1 MKSKN
6 ALVLKLT
13 AMVLSLLLIFSCL
26 PVSALADAPT
36 DNQDETYS
44 EPQSEDATSND
55 VDPSQEDETDV
66 VENGDQEGS
75 DVEKPTDAENLTE
88 DEAPTEVETLTEGEE
103 LAEGEKPTEDGET
116 NAEENPTEASADKA
130 EPIVEKK
137 RLLTTAADQDEG
149 NEDDLP
155 DGYYLIRPDW
165 TINDVNLS
173 EKFRSNPSNAGEY
186 MLNADLS
193 VNDSIK
199 VVKIA
204 NGKITTWYP
213 DGEGNEYTVDA
224 DHAGHRTIY
233 FKTSANDDWSE
244 FGGYFFIDDEENTV
258 SDPTPDETV
267 PVIDPD
273 YTVKYYINGSEW
285 TPESNETKWVGPS
298 DTVNVELKATD
309 DASGIDS
316 FWCNGKRADV
326 VSDESDVYTVTVSK
340 AGKGQS
346 GQLKLKVKDGA
357 NNMSA
362 ELALPIKVDDV
373 APLKTDVLSGVFSSE
388 TLNFLGFGI
397 YDKNN
402 LTLTITVSPNE
413 GSPITGITVKA
424 KKYIADKGVK
434 SADYVETTLT
444 ATGEKPTKN
453 EDGTYS
459 QSFLLE
465 KGEAGYSYEI
475 YITEITDEAGN
486 SYKSG
491 TDPSKNISI
500 LDIPTLSA
508 KKGTDVSKEA
518 NGVMDVVATELAPYC
533 GGLTVE
539 GTKVTVGED
548 TLYTNLGSSQ
558 NLTVEATITDELSGL
573 DLNSI
578 SLSAESAKKESISLE
593 SVTVNP
599 KTYGSEALSGK
610 LIEAEVSA
618 TIPKTISDAVLPSG
632 AYTLTLKATNNSGNE
647 ATYPF
652 VVKIDNSKPAV
663 SVTSTE
669 RNNWSPD
676 PVEVVFEVTDDV
688 PSCGVKSVQISA
700 DYQDGTKGTIPAKNI
715 TDNGDGTY
723 SFNATK
729 NGTYHITATDNF
741 DRVSDAVDAS
751 VTKYDNTA
759 PVIKNIKYSNAEN
772 NEQKWTKDPVTVT
785 FDVDDQ
791 VYTDGTAAAVYDG
804 SGIVTITE
812 GEKEGDKLIYPYTL
826 SVAAENESETVG
838 SLTISE
844 DTSTK
849 GLYHASFV
857 ASSQTTYTISVS
869 DRAGNA
875 ATDVTTEEV
884 KYDNVPPEI
893 TKVVFDKVTNLRD
906 YGIYSNEAITGKVY
920 VKCSGVGGHG
930 APLSELVI
938 TNETEDGATVINEP
952 EINVE
957 DEEKGIYSRSFKL
970 EVDDAKPYKLKFS
983 AKEENGL
990 TDTVE
995 NFKHTCGLEAHK
1007 DHVIGVFVGN
1017 EEIAGIIRDLF
1028 EIVVTILPPNVSDFT
1043 VSGMAGGPVE
1053 GKHNDFNYYKGSTGT
1068 ISVTMRDDFAGINP
1082 ATLTLTMNDTSILKN
1097 AKTSISA
1104 VYADNSGNNAE
1115 FSGSIEDLI
1124 NQSNSNKVKS
1134 VTLTYDLSGLQSK
1147 GVIPSG
1153 EYKFALSGKNLAG
1166 NKNDNEFSLY
1176 VDNTKP
1182 VITKFDLSDG
1192 NSAKND
1198 QTALTPEPNTYGYFF
1213 KYQTTVTVHAT
1224 DLLND
1229 FQGVGVKWIYF
1240 RTQNSNWVR
1249 KAADADE
1256 TASFTVDANYKG
1268 KIYAYAVD
1276 RLDNTGS
1283 NYGPSDNGSSVRMLV
1298 VESSAK
1304 HAETSSASISINT
1317 SPVAN
1322 DYNGHPLFNGSVNVS
1337 FLVTDTYSG
1346 IANVTYTVSDI
1357 DGNVASYGS
1366 DVNLYGSTVSG
1377 GWTVGATDA
1386 NLVTKLTKSITIN
1399 PYSNAKYN
1407 CNNIKITLKA
1417 FDNAGHEITAAQK
1430 VVSIDITK
1438 PTIRIAYSPA
1448 TPTNTYNSENYY
1460 NGTRTAT
1467 ITVTERNFDPAD
1479 FSIEKL
1485 IALEGAKPA
1494 LVGTS
1499 NWSRGNYTDASTH
1512 VAVVT
1517 FDTDG
1522 KYRVDCD
1529 YTDMAKNP
1537 AVKDFSVDTFYIDK
1551 TKPTLTVTLN
1561 SSATPYNRYY
1571 NKTVTANITINEHNF
1586 SADSAYL
1593 TYSPVAT
1600 GPDNS
1605 SSATAPQIDGW
1616 SGGGD
1621 VHTASITFAADGKYS
1636 FKIGFKDL
1644 ATNAADDHNESD
1656 FYVDTKADKPV
1667 ITRVENGKAYNGV
1680 IAPMIEYTDYNFDNS
1695 NYTFKLTRSSYDLKE
1710 MKQATEQ
1717 VNYSAEDNEKQF
1729 GRIVTYQNFP
1739 TNELSEG
1746 VYTLE
1751 ASYTD
1756 LAKNTSDAAIVMFSV
1771 NRYGSVFLLGTSD
1784 TEKLVENQYSNDV
1797 PDVVIREIN
1806 VDKVKEQTVSVS
1818 HNSFDVPLQK
1828 GKDYEIASVGGGGKW
1843 HEYVYTLF
1851 SDNFNEE
1858 GDYTV
1863 TVSSVD
1869 TFDNRITNR
1878 TANTKSKTVRNC
1890 PVSFIVDKTAPVI
1903 TISGVDDNGYYS
1915 DASKTVSIVC
1925 TDENI
1930 NKESLVVMLDGEPVD
1945 LTAAKAV
1952 VDDSLVGEIDIE
1964 YPVEADGKETTHSL
1978 KVEVKDFAENDND
1991 GSIGAFTLSATFF
2004 TMFFHNTLALV
2015 LSGAVLA
2022 ALIALAIILIIKKRG
2037 KNVNV

>member
-6 ALVLKLT
+6 ALVLKLM

-55 VDPSQEDETDV
+55 VDPSQEDETNVGDT
-66 VENGDQEGS
+66 GDQEGS

-88 DEAPTEVETLTEGEE
+88 DEAPTEEETLTEGEE
-103 LAEGEKPTEDGET
+103 LAEDGET
-116 NAEENPTEASADKA
+116 NAEENPTEVSAGNA

-165 TINDVNLS
+165 TINDVSLS

-285 TPESNETKWVGPS
+285 TPESNEIKWVGPS

-357 NNMSA
+357 NNLSA

-373 APLKTDVLSGVFSSE
+373 APLKADVLSGIFSSE
-388 TLNFLGFGI
+388 TLYFLGFGI

-424 KKYIADKGVK
+424 KKFTAENGVK
-434 SADYVETTLT
+434 SKNGVETSLT
-444 ATGEKPTKN
+444 ATGESEKPTKN

-486 SYKSG
+486 SYNPDGDKN
-491 TDPSKNISI
+491 KNISI

-533 GGLTVE
+533 GGLTVT
-539 GTKVTVGED
+539 GPSVTVGED
-548 TLYTNLGSSQ
+548 TFYTNLGSDQ
-558 NLTVEATITDELSGL
+558 NLTVEATITDQLSGL
-573 DLNSI
+573 DENSI
-578 SLSAESAKKESISLE
+578 SLSAESADKKSISLGE
-593 SVTVNP
+593 VTVTP
-599 KTYGSEALSGK
+599 ERYGSDALSGK
-610 LIEAEVSA
+610 LLEATVSA
-618 TIPKTISDAVLPSG
+618 TIPKTINDAVLPSG
-632 AYTLTLKATNNSGNE
+632 AYTFTLKAKNNSGNE
-647 ATYPF
+647 ATYPL
-652 VVKIDNSKPAV
+652 VVKIDNSKPV
-663 SVTSTE
+663 VNVTSTE
-669 RNNWSPD
+669 RDKWSTD
-676 PVEVVFEVTDDV
+676 PVEVVFAVTDDT

-700 DYQDGTKGTIPAKNI
+700 DYQDGTKGTIPAENI
-715 TDNGDGTY
+715 TDKGDGEY
-723 SFNATK
+723 SFNAEK

-759 PVIKNIKYSNAEN
+759 PVIINIKYSNADEKGIQTWSAN
-772 NEQKWTKDPVTVT
+772 SVTVT
-785 FDVDDQ
+785 FDVDDRRDPQ
-791 VYTDGTAAAVYDG
+791 LTYDG
-804 SGIVTITE
+804 SGVVVGDITITPVPVENRVTFTKAKDDQGNDIE
-812 GEKEGDKLIYPYTL
+812 GLYRVRF
-826 SVAAENESETVG
+826 VADSESE
-838 SLTISE
+838 
-844 DTSTK
+844 
-849 GLYHASFV
+849 
-857 ASSQTTYTISVS
+857 YTIKAK
-869 DRAGNA
+869 DIAGNA
-875 ATDVTTEEV
+875 ATNVTTETI
-884 KYDNVPPEI
+884 KYDPVAPEI
-893 TKVVFDKVTNLRD
+893 IKVEFDKVTNLRD

-920 VKCSGVGGHG
+920 VKCSGVGGPG
-930 APLSELVI
+930 APLSELTI
-938 TNETEDGATVINEP
+938 TNATDGGAAVRYKPNIVKNE
-952 EINVE
+952 
-957 DEEKGIYSRSFKL
+957 EEGIYSQSFTL
-970 EVDDAKPYKLKFS
+970 EVDDAKPYKLKFF

-995 NFKHTCGLEAHK
+995 NFKHTCELKAH
-1007 DHVIGVFVGN
+1007 DGHMIEVFANN
-1017 EEIAGIIRDLF
+1017 EKIADIIRDLF
-1028 EIVVTILPPNVSDFT
+1028 EIVVTKLPPNVSDFT

-1053 GKHNDFNYYKGSTGT
+1053 GKINGFSYYRGSTGT
-1068 ISVTMRDDFAGINP
+1068 ITVTIRDDFAGINP
-1082 ATLTLTMNDTSILKN
+1082 DKLALTMNGSSILDN

-1115 FSGSIEDLI
+1115 FSGSIEDLK

-1153 EYKFALSGKNLAG
+1153 EYKFALSGENLAG
-1166 NKNDNEFSLY
+1166 NINDNKFSLY

-1249 KAADADE
+1249 KVADADE

-1357 DGNVASYGS
+1357 DGNVAFYGA

-1537 AVKDFSVDTFYIDK
+1537 AVKDFTVDTFYIDK

-1616 SGGGD
+1616 SGSGD

-1644 ATNAADDHNESD
+1644 ATNVADDHNESD

-1667 ITRVENGKAYNGV
+1667 ITKVVNGKAYDGE

-1695 NYTFKLTRSSYDLKE
+1695 NYTFKLTRSSYDLKKME
-1710 MKQATEQ
+1710 QVTKQ
-1717 VNYSAEDNEKQF
+1717 VNYSAEDNAKQF

-1739 TNELSEG
+1739 TNELAEG

-1751 ASYTD
+1751 ARYTD

-1806 VDKVKEQTVSVS
+1806 VDEVKEQTVSVS

-1828 GKDYEIASVGGGGKW
+1828 GKDYEIASVGGSGKW

-1851 SDNFNEE
+1851 SDDFNEE

-1869 TFDNRITNR
+1869 AFDNRITNR

-1903 TISGVDDNGYYS
+1903 TISGVDDNGFYS

-1930 NKESLVVMLDGEPVD
+1930 NKDSLVVMLDGEPVD